1 MPSYLIAHTPSS
13 SSLMIPNYR
22 SYSDVEFFTEGI
34 TIDICVMQ
42 NGKYTACASG
52 NTPQSDGGGTTTTS
66 SSSSSTRPL
75 SESDLTFA
83 KFDTDGDGRVSL
95 GELKIGLENELPPT
109 NNNNVKDDGGISIK
123 TVQQLVHDYDVSGDG
138 TLQQNEFVSV
148 YTFSDRLDGYHAGL
162 AGWAVALIVIFV
174 LLFVCCIGYA
184 VAVVC
189 FGVANIFDYCCYSD
203 DYGED
208 TTTKIRRDIFDG
220 DDERSRRSRQ
230 TIMPNNVLLIDNGDN
245 RGSDTGELALI
256 DEEEMTVNTY
266 STRGTKSTY
275 KSRSRM
281 GRDPTVYYPGNTVG
295 RDPTMYIP
303 GREDATDPHSS
314 VDDSTYYTNDDNKDQ
329 SRMKVN
335 REPTMYVDGLRGYD
349 DDDYKQPRREP
360 TMYVD
365 GTEYKPQRGQ
375 PSMYSVDDSTIE
387 EVHTD
392 YRVAGGG
399 TAAGGG
405 GKRSSNAPHHDDSY
419 IIPEDASVS
428 MKSFRSARSMRKQSD
443 KSYGAPRKTNSYY
456 K

>member
-1 MPSYLIAHTPSS
+1 
-13 SSLMIPNYR
+13 
-22 SYSDVEFFTEGI
+22 
-34 TIDICVMQ
+34 MQ

-52 NTPQSDGGGTTTTS
+52 NTPQSGGGSTATS
-66 SSSSSTRPL
+66 SSSSSQQPL
-75 SESDLTFA
+75 SESDITFA
-83 KFDTDGDGRVSL
+83 KFDTNGDGQVSL
-95 GELKIGLENELPPT
+95 GELKIGLEKELPPT
-109 NNNNVKDDGGISIK
+109 TNTRDDGSISIK
-123 TVQQLVHDYDVSGDG
+123 TVQQLVYDYDESGDG

-174 LLFVCCIGYA
+174 LSFVCCIGYA

-208 TTTKIRRDIFDG
+208 TTTKIRRDIFD

-230 TIMPNNVLLIDNGDN
+230 TIMPNVLLIDNGDN

-275 KSRSRM
+275 KSSRSRM

-314 VDDSTYYTNDDNKDQ
+314 VDDSTYYTDDKDQ

-399 TAAGGG
+399 TAAGVG
-405 GKRSSNAPHHDDSY
+405 GKRSSSAPNHDDSY
-419 IIPEDASVS
+419 ILPEDASVS
-428 MKSFRSARSMRKQSD
+428 IKSLRSSRSMRKQSD